1 MRPPFAWSADFRQS
15 VLCDVVQY
23 HFVVLRCDGEIKE
36 FVGAH
41 APLFVARVECRF
53 ELAITLLV
61 LKGTF
66 LEGEELQKR
75 SERPRRDARS
85 DMFLD
90 DFPDKLTKIFVTPLS
105 TGESDDTE
113 HLRQLLMRIE
123 VIERRYYLAPHQ
135 VPRRPERRKYR
146 GDTCPVRTQSV
157 SNGVLL
163 RRDHSAAIILPL
175 PTILSCRPIRQPTAP
190 RLRRRGRCYARAR
203 RI

>member
-36 FVGAH
+36 FLGAP

-90 DFPDKLTKIFVTPLS
+90 DFPDKLTKIFVTTLS

-123 VIERRYYLAPHQ
+123 VIERRNDLPSHQ
-135 VPRRPERRKYR
+135 ITRRPERRKYR
-146 GDTCPVRTQSV
+146 GYI
-157 SNGVLL
+157 LL
-163 RRDHSAAIILPL
+163 RRDHSAAIILPF
-175 PTILSCRPIRQPTAP
+175 PKILSCRPIRQPIC
-190 RLRRRGRCYARAR
+190 RHRRRRGRCCVRAR